1 MDMDKTLLD
10 PSQIKPTKEGYSSL
24 EEQIEFGRFNS
35 VLTGA
40 APSLFEEFT
49 ATDQQM
55 RFTLTASTYIKGD
68 HSLQVFVNGQLMRVG
83 ADNDYIEVDNKTIEF
98 CFGLDKDDVVVMRVN
113 GGKSGP
119 SLHEIYRA
127 AHEQQEFQLA
137 SSYSTGNDSLVVF
150 INGAYQTLGVDYI
163 EVDSKNVHMIE
174 PLEKD
179 DLVIFRVEGLP
190 AEMASFKSM
199 VVNRTYDSRNKL
211 IKEEAVGDGY
221 HVIQEYYRDANGR
234 PERCVIKQSGYTTTK
249 TYIWAGDNCIRI
261 EEDVV
266 EGA

>member
-1 MDMDKTLLD
+1 MDKTLLD
-10 PSQIKPTKEGYSSL
+10 PSQIKPTKEGYASL

-40 APSLFEEFT
+40 APTLFEEFT
-49 ATDQQM
+49 ATDKQS
-55 RFTLTASTYIKGD
+55 RFELTASTYVKGD

-98 CFGLDKDDVVVMRVN
+98 NFGLDLDDIVVMRVS

-127 AHEQQEFQLA
+127 TQGQQDFELA

-150 INGAYQTLGVDYI
+150 INGAYQTLGIDYT
-163 EVDSKNVHMIE
+163 EVDSKNVRMTE

-179 DLVIFRVEGLP
+179 DLIIFRVEGLP
-190 AEMASFKSM
+190 ATQSSFKSV
-199 VVNRTYDSRNKL
+199 VVNRTYDSRKKL
-211 IKEEAVGDGY
+211 IKEETVGDGI
-221 HVIQEYYRDANGR
+221 HIIQEYYRDADGK
-234 PERCVIKQSGYTTTK
+234 PERQVIKEAGYTTTK
-249 TYIWAGDNCIRI
+249 TYIWQDDMCVRI
-261 EEDVV
+261 EEHVV
-266 EGA
+266 EGT